1 MEKTYSAKKE
11 EIKRKWYLIDAKG
24 KVLGKVAVRAATILR
39 GKHKPTYT
47 PHVDTGDHVIV
58 INASQVV
65 LTGKKLEQKYYRRHS
80 GYPKGLKSIR
90 YDRLLKEKPEKVIEL
105 AVKGMLPKTK
115 LGRAMFK
122 KLRVYRGSEHSH
134 EAQNPVQIEVKKING

>member
-1 MEKTYSAKKE
+1 MEKTYSAKKG
-11 EIKRKWYLIDAKG
+11 EIKRKWYIIDAKG
-24 KVLGKVAVRAATILR
+24 KVLGKVAVRVATILR
-39 GKHKPTYT
+39 GKHRPIYT

-65 LTGKKLEQKYYRRHS
+65 LTGRKLKQKYYRHHS
-80 GYPKGLKSIR
+80 GYPGGLKSIR
-90 YDRLLKEKPEKVIEL
+90 YDKLLQEKPKKVIEL

-134 EAQNPVQIEVKKING
+134 EAQNPILLGNL

>member
-1 MEKTYSAKKE
+1 MKKTYSAKKE
-11 EIKRKWYLIDAKG
+11 EIKRKWYIIDAKG
-24 KVLGKVAVRAATILR
+24 KVLGKVAAKAATILR
-39 GKHKPTYT
+39 GKHKPIYT
-47 PHVDTGDHVIV
+47 PHVDTGDHIIV

-80 GYPKGLKSIR
+80 GYPGGLKSIR

-115 LGRAMFK
+115 LGRTMFK
-122 KLRVYRGSEHSH
+122 KLKVCKGSEHPH
-134 EAQNPVQIEVKKING
+134 KAQNPVQIEVKK

>member
-1 MEKTYSAKKE
+1 MKSTYSAKKE
-11 EIKRKWYLIDAKG
+11 EIKRRWYIIDAKG
-24 KVLGKVAVRAATILR
+24 KVLGKVAVKAATILR
-39 GKHKPTYT
+39 GKHKPIYT
-47 PHVDTGDHVIV
+47 SHIDTGDHVIV
-58 INASQVV
+58 INASQVI

-80 GYPKGLKSIR
+80 GYPGGLKSIR

-122 KLRVYRGSEHSH
+122 KLRVYKGNEHPH
-134 EAQNPVQIEVKKING
+134 EAQNPILVSNQ

>member
-1 MEKTYSAKKE
+1 MEKTYSAKKD
-11 EIKRKWYLIDAKG
+11 EIKRKWYIIDAKG
-24 KVLGKVAVRAATILR
+24 KVLGKVAVKAATILR
-39 GKHKPTYT
+39 GKHKPIYT
-47 PHVDTGDHVIV
+47 PHIDTGDHVVV

-80 GYPKGLKSIR
+80 GYPGGLKSIR

-105 AVKGMLPKTK
+105 AIRGMLPKTK

-122 KLRVYRGSEHSH
+122 KLRVYKGSEHSH
-134 EAQNPVQIEVKKING
+134 ESQNPVQIEVKK

>member
-11 EIKRKWYLIDAKG
+11 DIKRKWYIIDAKG
-24 KVLGKVAVRAATILR
+24 EVLGKVAVKAATILR
-39 GKHKPTYT
+39 GKHKPIYT
-47 PHVDTGDHVIV
+47 PHIDTGDYVIV
-58 INASQVV
+58 VNASQVV

-80 GYPKGLKSIR
+80 GYPGGLKSIR
-90 YDRLLKEKPEKVIEL
+90 YDRLLKEKPEKVIGL

-122 KLRVYRGSEHSH
+122 KLRVYKGSEHSH
-134 EAQNPVQIEVKKING
+134 EAQNPVQIEVKK

>member
-11 EIKRKWYLIDAKG
+11 DIKRKWYIIDAKG
-24 KVLGKVAVRAATILR
+24 KVLGKVAVKAATILR
-39 GKHKPTYT
+39 GKHKPIYT
-47 PHVDTGDHVIV
+47 PHIDTGDQVIV

-80 GYPKGLKSIR
+80 GYPGGLKSIR

-122 KLRVYRGSEHSH
+122 KLRVYKGSEHPH
-134 EAQNPVQIEVKKING
+134 GAQNPVQIEVKK

>member
-11 EIKRKWYLIDAKG
+11 DIKRKWYLIDAKG

-90 YDRLLKEKPEKVIEL
+90 YDRLLEEKPEKVIEL

-134 EAQNPVQIEVKKING
+134 EAQNPVQIEVKK